1 MSLLHENSSPAE
13 KTQSPWIKRGLVAG
27 AATGIAALSLYGMNS
42 YGQEQEFTASQS
54 LLSNKK
60 QRELVE
66 ALSAQS
72 LLSKSKKDWI

>member
-1 MSLLHENSSPAE
+1 MSLLHDNSPAE
-13 KTQSPWIKRGLVAG
+13 KTQSPWIKRGLIAG